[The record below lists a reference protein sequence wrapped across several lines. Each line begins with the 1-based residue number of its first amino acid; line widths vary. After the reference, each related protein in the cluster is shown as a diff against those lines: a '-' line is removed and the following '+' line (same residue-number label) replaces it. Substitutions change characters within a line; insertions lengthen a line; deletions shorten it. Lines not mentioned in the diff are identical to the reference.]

1 LSLSQLQAQISVML
15 DQHLPQV
22 AYQLKLNSEGKIVW
36 LDYQSDE
43 IVEYEKDPDTSLFN
57 VL

>member
-1 LSLSQLQAQISVML
+1 ML

-36 LDYQSDE
+36 LDYQSDGK
-43 IVEYEKDPDTSLFN
+43 IIEYEYEPFPTYHDCWPIEWMM
-57 VL
+57 

>member
-1 LSLSQLQAQISVML
+1 ML

-36 LDYQSDE
+36 LDYQSDGK
-43 IVEYEKDPDTSLFN
+43 IVEYEKTQIRAFSN
-57 VL
+57 VP